1 MVLFE
6 GGTRGAECPED
17 SVREES
23 GECKCAAIDCPSVE
37 CQGGQRP
44 IQVKPADPETPGS
57 CCARYECVPA
67 GKRESNRMQ
76 CDAASNFAQG
86 VVLFPLKTPED
97 RRSRVPRTACSPRM
111 GNASARP
118 ARRSTANLD
127 TVLFKWPLPSTAR
140 RPVAVALSTSVDRLV
155 TFFFS
160 FSPFPVTVIAK
171 LKKKNAAR
179 FPTVEREI
187 LIMM

>member
-1 MVLFE
+1 MILFE

-67 GKRESNRMQ
+67 GKRESNRTQ
-76 CDAASNFAQG
+76 CDAASNARANFAQS
-86 VVLFPLKTPED
+86 VVLFPPKTLED

-140 RPVAVALSTSVDRLV
+140 RPAAVALSTNADRLV
-155 TFFFS
+155 IFFLFSTFA
-160 FSPFPVTVIAK
+160 VTSSW
-171 LKKKNAAR
+171 N
-179 FPTVEREI
+179 
-187 LIMM
+187 